1 MDEARTGKAENPCV
15 RKNDSVNTKIKYFST
30 FGVGISSGACFLYAF
45 FGISARVFNNFKP
58 VARFSHKIGA
68 RCNFPFCNAP
78 VLERAAFLTFPPGDG
93 RIQGKGDDEEKYGG
107 KAEPSERGTVR
118 APRPAPPEE
127 PFISRKLNA
136 GANAGRRRRSPV
148 SRCAV
153 GSALR
158 CDAFRRGPSAGRF
171 QERKRDPS
179 EGALSSENTAEARRA
194 SRRRCFLYPPPGRV
208 M

>member
-78 VLERAAFLTFPPGDG
+78 FQSVEKGKILFACTDMCRACKHLYRKNGQFC
-93 RIQGKGDDEEKYGG
+93 
-107 KAEPSERGTVR
+107 VR
-118 APRPAPPEE
+118 SAQNC
-127 PFISRKLNA
+127 PF
-136 GANAGRRRRSPV
+136 
-148 SRCAV
+148 
-153 GSALR
+153 
-158 CDAFRRGPSAGRF
+158 FRRKGVLG
-171 QERKRDPS
+171 ETKKRLRS
-179 EGALSSENTAEARRA
+179 EA
-194 SRRRCFLYPPPGRV
+194 
-208 M
+208 

>member
-78 VLERAAFLTFPPGDG
+78 GAIRQKNSLFCVQSAQNRLSFYRDVCMPGCGLLFMSVHANEIFLFRQAVEADPCARFYLSQIFVHIIKIICPVLRQHIVPARAAVVAHRLGPNAHAAVGL
-93 RIQGKGDDEEKYGG
+93 RL
-107 KAEPSERGTVR
+107 AVR
-118 APRPAPPEE
+118 EAPV
-127 PFISRKLNA
+127 
-136 GANAGRRRRSPV
+136 RRR
-148 SRCAV
+148 
-153 GSALR
+153 L
-158 CDAFRRGPSAGRF
+158 
-171 QERKRDPS
+171 
-179 EGALSSENTAEARRA
+179 
-194 SRRRCFLYPPPGRV
+194 
-208 M
+208 